1 MTKTLT
7 QLVAVNVEVLGQMT
21 DLLAS
26 ISAKKFG
33 KNNEAD
39 GSIGQHTRHIIE
51 FYECFSEGY
60 AKGVVNY
67 DSRRRNP
74 LIETDPETA
83 INELHHIIE
92 DLEKIT
98 EESQFLVLA
107 ESFGPEPLEVPSSV
121 SREVLYLLEHTVH
134 HMAIIRLLVK
144 SCCPE
149 QALPKE
155 FGVAYSTLRYRQESA
170 N

>member
-21 DLLAS
+21 ELLS
-26 ISAKKFG
+26 SLSSEKYG
-33 KNNEAD
+33 QNNDSD

-60 AKGVVNY
+60 QKGVVNY

-74 LIETDPETA
+74 LVETDPTVA
-83 INELHHIIE
+83 TNELQHIIQ

-98 EESQFLVLA
+98 GESKFTVLA
-107 ESFGPEPLEVPSSV
+107 ESFGQDLIEVPSSV
-121 SREVLYLLEHTVH
+121 SREVLYLLEHTIH

-144 SCCPE
+144 SCSPDHD
-149 QALPKE
+149 LPKE
-155 FGVAYSTLRYRQESA
+155 FGVAYSTLRYREESA